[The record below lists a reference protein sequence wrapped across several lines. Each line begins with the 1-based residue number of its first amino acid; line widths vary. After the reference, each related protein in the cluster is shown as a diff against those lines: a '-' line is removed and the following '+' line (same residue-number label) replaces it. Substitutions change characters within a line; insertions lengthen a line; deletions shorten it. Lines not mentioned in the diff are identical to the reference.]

1 MQPFDQNIP
10 VLTEIFDDEP
20 KKPAPAPVSVAAA
33 EPVAELVAEPVDVPL
48 LEDWLVQDAP
58 APDAHAIGA
67 ELEALATASWTEPEW
82 KLLEQ
87 RVAARILG
95 QLDARIDATLDNH
108 LRDSLADVL
117 QFAMASLSV
126 ELRAGLQKAIEET
139 VSRAVAHEL
148 EQLKHPHP
156 N

>member
-10 VLTEIFDDEP
+10 VLTEIFDDEH
-20 KKPAPAPVSVAAA
+20 KKPAPVVDIVAAPV
-33 EPVAELVAEPVDVPL
+33 PVPVSEPVDVPL
-48 LEDWLVQDAP
+48 LDDWLVQDAP

-67 ELEALATASWTEPEW
+67 ELEAMATDSWTEPEW

-126 ELRAGLQKAIEET
+126 ELRAGLQQAIEQT
-139 VSRAVAHEL
+139 VTRAVAHEL
-148 EQLKHPHP
+148 AQLKNPHP